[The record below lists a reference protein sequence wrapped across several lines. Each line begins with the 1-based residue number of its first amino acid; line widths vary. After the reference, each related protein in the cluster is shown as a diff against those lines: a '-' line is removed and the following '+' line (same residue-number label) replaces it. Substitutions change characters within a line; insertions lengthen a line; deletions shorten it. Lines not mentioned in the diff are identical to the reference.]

1 MSTKTDIATTA
12 KARTKTSTRHRTAK
26 RQPAGAPAV
35 RPALEDQQDALLT
48 KRPASEV
55 TRLVFMALLGCA
67 ASIAL
72 VGVVAQATATPAG
85 TSPDDPAPAVIV
97 ELAD

>member
-1 MSTKTDIATTA
+1 MNTTIENDASTTVTTKAATTQRRVPVA
-12 KARTKTSTRHRTAK
+12 IPAPLT
-26 RQPAGAPAV
+26 QPTDLV
-35 RPALEDQQDALLT
+35 
-48 KRPASEV
+48 KRPASEL

-67 ASIAL
+67 ACIAL
-72 VGVVAQATATPAG
+72 VGVVSQAGQTG

>member
-1 MSTKTDIATTA
+1 MNTTIENDTVNAAPAAKATT
-12 KARTKTSTRHRTAK
+12 RRPTTVRR
-26 RQPAGAPAV
+26 APVAAPV
-35 RPALEDQQDALLT
+35 TVDEIDLLV
-48 KRPASEV
+48 KRPASEL

-67 ASIAL
+67 ACIAL
-72 VGVVAQATATPAG
+72 VGVVGQAGDTG